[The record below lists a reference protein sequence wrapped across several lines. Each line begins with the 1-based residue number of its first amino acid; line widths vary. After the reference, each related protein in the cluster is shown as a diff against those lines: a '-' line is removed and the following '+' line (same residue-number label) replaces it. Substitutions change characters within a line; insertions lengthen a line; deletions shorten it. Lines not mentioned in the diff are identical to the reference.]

1 MHLPKNTS
9 SEQFELEVIECRRR
23 RPGVRA
29 AAEVG
34 VLERMRIKKEWTV

>member
-1 MHLPKNTS
+1 MHLQKRIS
-9 SEQFELEVIECRRR
+9 SEQLELEVIECHRR

-34 VLERMRIKKEWTV
+34 VLERMRIKREWTV